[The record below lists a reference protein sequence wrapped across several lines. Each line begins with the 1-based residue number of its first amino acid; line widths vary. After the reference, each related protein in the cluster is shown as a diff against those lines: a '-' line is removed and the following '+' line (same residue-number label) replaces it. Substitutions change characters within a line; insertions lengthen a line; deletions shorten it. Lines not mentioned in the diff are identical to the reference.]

1 MRTGVFKDPAT
12 GAPVAL
18 SKLGLGCSKVGSFN
32 NPAPMSQVRQVLG
45 RALELGVTVFD
56 TADIYGQG
64 DSEREIGR
72 AVRAHRD
79 QAFVVTKF
87 GKLFS
92 SKMRLLA
99 PFKPVLKPLL
109 QSMSAGGKVAAQR
122 DGNMAEDFTPARYAA
137 ALEASLKRLGL
148 DHVDGVLMHSP
159 PAAIVRQP
167 EVAAA
172 LAALQAAGKTRYFG
186 VSCDDDACLEAA
198 LAMPGLSLLQL
209 PMDVIERAQ
218 ANGMAQT
225 IADRGVAVF
234 AREVI
239 RLQPNLKPVEAVA
252 AAAARPDITCVIAGT
267 SSPGHLDMLAS
278 ACA

>member
-1 MRTGVFKDPAT
+1 MRTSVFRDPDT
-12 GAPVAL
+12 GAQVAL

-32 NPAPMSQVRQVLG
+32 NPAPMSQIRRVLEH
-45 RALELGVTVFD
+45 AMELGVSVFD

-72 AVRAHRD
+72 AIRGRRD

-92 SKMRLLA
+92 AKMRLLS
-99 PFKPVLKPLL
+99 PFKPVLKPVLKA
-109 QSMSAGGKVAAQR
+109 MSASGQVAAQR
-122 DGNMAEDFTPARYAA
+122 DGNMAEDFSPARFAT
-137 ALEASLKRLGL
+137 ALDASLKRLDL
-148 DHVDGVLMHSP
+148 DHVDGVLLHSP
-159 PAAIVRQP
+159 PAQVVRQP
-167 EVAAA
+167 EVGEA
-172 LAALQAAGKTRYFG
+172 LAALQAAGKARYFG

-198 LAMPGLSLLQL
+198 LAMPRLSLLQL
-209 PMDVIERAQ
+209 PMDVIERA
-218 ANGMAQT
+218 ASNGMGKI

-239 RLQPNLKPVEAVA
+239 RLRPDLKPVEAVA
-252 AAAARPDITCVIAGT
+252 AAAARSDITCVIAGT
-267 SSPGHLDMLAS
+267 SSPNHLDMLAQ

>member
-32 NPAPMSQVRQVLG
+32 NPAPMEQVRRVLAQ
-45 RALELGVTVFD
+45 ALDLGVTVFD

-72 AVRAHRD
+72 AIRGRRD

-92 SKMRLLA
+92 AKMRLLA
-99 PFKPVLKPLL
+99 PFKPVLKPVL
-109 QSMSAGGKVAAQR
+109 QSMSAGGQVAAQR
-122 DGNMAEDFTPARYAA
+122 DGNMAEDFSPGRYAA
-137 ALEASLKRLGL
+137 ALDKSLKRLGL
-148 DHVDGVLMHSP
+148 DHVDGILLHSP
-159 PAAIVRQP
+159 AAAVVRQP
-167 EVAAA
+167 EVGQA
-172 LAALQAAGKTRYFG
+172 LAALKAAGKARFFG

-225 IADRGVAVF
+225 IADRGIAVF

-239 RLQPNLKPVEAVA
+239 RLQPELKPVEAVA

-267 SSPGHLDMLAS
+267 SSPGHLDMLAA

>member
-12 GAPVAL
+12 GAPVTL
-18 SKLGLGCSKVGSFN
+18 SKLGLGFSKVGSFN
-32 NPAPMSQVRQVLG
+32 NPAPMDQVRRVLG
-45 RALELGVTVFD
+45 QALDLGVTVFD

-72 AVRAHRD
+72 AIRGRRD

-92 SKMRLLA
+92 AKMRLLA
-99 PFKPVLKPLL
+99 PFKPVLKPVL

-122 DGNMAEDFTPARYAA
+122 DGNMAEDFSPGRYAA
-137 ALEASLKRLGL
+137 ALDASLKRFGL
-148 DHVDGVLMHSP
+148 DHVDGVLLHSP
-159 PAAIVRQP
+159 PAAVARQP
-167 EVAAA
+167 EVGQA
-172 LAALQAAGKTRYFG
+172 LAALKAAGKVRYFG

-218 ANGMAQT
+218 TNGMAQT
-225 IADRGVAVF
+225 IADRGVGVF

-239 RLQPNLKPVEAVA
+239 RLQPSLKPVAAVA

-267 SSPGHLDMLAS
+267 SSPGHLDTLAA

>member
-1 MRTGVFKDPAT
+1 M
-12 GAPVAL
+12 
-18 SKLGLGCSKVGSFN
+18 
-32 NPAPMSQVRQVLG
+32 
-45 RALELGVTVFD
+45 
-56 TADIYGQG
+56 
-64 DSEREIGR
+64 
-72 AVRAHRD
+72 
-79 QAFVVTKF
+79 VTKF